1 LSIKPINTDIDGV
14 VENADR
20 VRSRAK
26 ARERVLELLTAKPL
40 ERATVVHSTKADVE
54 EFRARFLERS
64 GLDPSLV
71 DTLTIGASV
80 GPHLGPGCVGAV
92 ILYKR

>member
-1 LSIKPINTDIDGV
+1 
-14 VENADR
+14 
-20 VRSRAK
+20 
-26 ARERVLELLTAKPL
+26 
-40 ERATVVHSTKADVE
+40 VE
-54 EFRARFLERS
+54 EFHAGFLERS

-71 DTLTIGASV
+71 DRLTIGASV